1 MHYSLSL
8 MGGTGRALNERL
20 ADLLVLYFVPH
31 ARIQKVLSEG
41 VQLCQ
46 GFFRGRIQANT
57 NKAGHHRLASEAPFK
72 WRFTGR
78 LIIAQI

>member
-1 MHYSLSL
+1 MHYNLSL

-41 VQLCQ
+41 SNFVKVFL
-46 GFFRGRIQANT
+46 GER
-57 NKAGHHRLASEAPFK
+57 
-72 WRFTGR
+72 
-78 LIIAQI
+78 